1 MPNDALLHT
10 IETNGTAV
18 VTLNRPK
25 LHNAFDDELI
35 ARLTTLF
42 HELASN
48 DEVRVVL
55 LAANGKSFSAGAD
68 LNWMRR
74 MAAYSEEENYQDA
87 MRLADML
94 RTLNTLAKPTIAL
107 VHGAT
112 FGGGVGL
119 VACCDMV
126 LAAPQASF
134 SLSEVKLGII
144 PSVISPYVVSAIGER
159 MSRHYL
165 LTAERFSAEE
175 ALRIQLVHELVEQ
188 DQLRSR
194 ADEIAA
200 VLKNNGPS
208 ALRECKDLIRLVA
221 RGSVD
226 REMIEETARRIAR
239 IRASGEGQEGLGAFL
254 EKRKPNWIS

>member
-1 MPNDALLHT
+1 MSDDALLHS
-10 IETNGTAV
+10 IEENGTAV
-18 VTLNRPK
+18 VTLNRPQ

-42 HELASN
+42 HELSSN

-74 MAAYSEEENYQDA
+74 MANYSEEENYQDA

-126 LAAPQASF
+126 LAAPEASF

-159 MSRHYL
+159 MSRRYL

-175 ALRIQLVHELVEQ
+175 ALRIQLVHEIVERE
-188 DQLRSR
+188 QLRGR

-200 VLKNNGPS
+200 VLKNNGPD

-221 RGSVD
+221 RGPVD
-226 REMIEETARRIAR
+226 REMIEETAHRIAR
-239 IRASGEGQEGLGAFL
+239 IRASAEGQEGLGAFL
-254 EKRKPNWIS
+254 EKRKPKWI